1 MMVNELSMYRGNDRT
16 VQITILDKATGL
28 PYTLTSCTVTMLV
41 KHNINDADVDAI
53 ITKVTTD
60 PTEGVIT
67 NPTAGVTEFYLVPSD
82 TLNAD
87 TLNDNVPY
95 PIDFRVETPH
105 PEKLYTVLR
114 TWLTILTR

>member
-1 MMVNELSMYRGNDRT
+1 MVNEITMYRGNDRT
-16 VQITILDKATGL
+16 VQITVLDKATML
-28 PYTLTSCTVTMLV
+28 PYDLDDCTVTMMV
-41 KHNINDADVDAI
+41 KHNINDADVASI
-53 ITKVTTD
+53 ITKSTVTAS
-60 PTEGVIT
+60 EGVIT
-67 NPTAGVTEFYLVPSD
+67 NPSAGVTEFYIVPND

-95 PIDFRVETPH
+95 TIDFRVETPH

>member
-1 MMVNELSMYRGNDRT
+1 MVNEVSMYRGNDRT
-16 VQITILDKATGL
+16 VEITVLDKATGL
-28 PYTLTSCTVTMLV
+28 PYNLTNCTVTMLV
-41 KHNINDADVDAI
+41 KHDINDADANAI
-53 ITKVTTD
+53 ITKSTTVA
-60 PTEGVIT
+60 TEGVIT
-67 NPTAGVTEFYLVPSD
+67 NATAGVTEFYLVPND